1 MGFGKGWW
9 SGRQNISNEKNKK
22 AEQIREN
29 SIKLLSFALSLS
41 LSLSHASK
49 RGVGERDIYIERQ
62 TDRQTDRER
71 QTDRQRERETDSQ
84 TDRQPER
91 ELAGLEKPT
100 QARKKFYSL
109 TPRKKTRGASTGIK
123 TK

>member
-49 RGVGERDIYIERQ
+49 RGMGERERDIYRE
-62 TDRQTDRER
+62 TDR
-71 QTDRQRERETDSQ
+71 QTDRQRETDRQTERERETHTQTDSQ
-84 TDRQPER
+84 RESLLAWKNQRKHERNSTLSRQ
-91 ELAGLEKPT
+91 EKKHAVR
-100 QARKKFYSL
+100 QQV
-109 TPRKKTRGASTGIK
+109 
-123 TK
+123 